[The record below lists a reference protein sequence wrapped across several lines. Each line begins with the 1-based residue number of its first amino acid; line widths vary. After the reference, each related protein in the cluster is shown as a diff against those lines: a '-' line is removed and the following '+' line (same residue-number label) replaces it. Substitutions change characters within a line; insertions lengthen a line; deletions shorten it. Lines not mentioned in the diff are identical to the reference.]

1 MRTTNP
7 IERTF
12 REVRRWRRGCG
23 ALANPKA
30 CDRLFYKVSMLLNDR
45 WSSKDLWDHPKRRQ
59 AARQD
64 ACRCS
69 QSETAARVSRSI
81 DLHVFDTP

>member
-1 MRTTNP
+1 
-7 IERTF
+7 
-12 REVRRWRRGCG
+12 
-23 ALANPKA
+23 
-30 CDRLFYKVSMLLNDR
+30 MLLNDR